1 MSRNF
6 ACIISNSDRHALV
19 AIARQFSY
27 SIETLDDGILFDISG
42 LERLIGK
49 PEKIAQKI
57 LTELK
62 HAKIPGSLAV
72 ADTVETATLL
82 ARQKSDA
89 VHSLRLPD
97 VFPQLPL
104 DGLDIEEDTLN
115 VFNDLGLHRV
125 EDLLAVPQTEL
136 INRYGRDFENV
147 VRALRQKGDRL
158 LTPNVKESSVS
169 WSNELDHA
177 VEDFEQLIFIL
188 NHGLD
193 TLFRRVAYY
202 GLSTEQLDISFRLS
216 NKTTRNYEIKTS
228 FPTLER
234 SFWLKLIN
242 LRVSLDPPEA
252 GIVSLDV
259 VSYFTK
265 PRPSQ
270 RGLYAV
276 SRPEPESLLLTVD
289 KIKKLVGKEN
299 VGIPLLLD
307 QRLAL
312 PFTLDADAIP
322 DVRIE
327 SSVKKK
333 QAAEEKRLSRSIC
346 GEACFADKAENDL
359 AAPPPIIANGGIAAQ
374 PFRSAT
380 EKQSFSANR
389 AAKPQIGPVEMADLP
404 RAIVAFS
411 YFRPPLSAEVLVR
424 DGRLVFVKTRSF
436 SGHVAEYSGVWRA
449 NSKWWDTP
457 WKTYEWDIEIESG
470 GVYRLCR
477 TGKEWFVVG
486 EYD

>member
-1 MSRNF
+1 MSRLYG
-6 ACIISNSDRHALV
+6 CIISDRVHADMHVLT

-42 LERLIGK
+42 LERLIGN
-49 PEKIAQKI
+49 PEKIARKI
-57 LTELK
+57 LAELK
-62 HAKIPGSLAV
+62 QAKIPGSIAV

-82 ARQKSDA
+82 ARQESGA
-89 VHSLRLPD
+89 EHSLRLPD
-97 VFPQLPL
+97 AFPQLPL
-104 DGLDIEEDTLN
+104 DGLNIEEDTLN

-125 EDLLAVPQTEL
+125 EDLLAVPQAEL
-136 INRYGRDFENV
+136 INRYGPDFENV

-158 LTPNVKESSVS
+158 LTPNVKGSNVS
-169 WSNELDHA
+169 WSYELDHA

-193 TLFRRVAYY
+193 ALFRRVAYY
-202 GLSTEQLDISFRLS
+202 GLSTEHLDISFRLS
-216 NKTTRNYEIKTS
+216 NKTNRRYEIKTS

-252 GIVSLDV
+252 GIVSVDV

-265 PRPSQ
+265 SRPSQ

-276 SRPEPESLLLTVD
+276 SRPEPESLLLTVN

-299 VGIPLLLD
+299 VGIPVLLD
-307 QRLAL
+307 QRLARR
-312 PFTLDADAIP
+312 FTLDADALP

-333 QAAEEKRLSRSIC
+333 KIAEEKQLSRS
-346 GEACFADKAENDL
+346 
-359 AAPPPIIANGGIAAQ
+359 NGGVAANT
-374 PFRSAT
+374 FRSAT

-389 AAKPQIGPVEMADLP
+389 AAKPQMG
-404 RAIVAFS
+404 RAEPARGIIAFS
-411 YFRPPLSAEVLVR
+411 YFHPPLSAEVLVR
-424 DGRLVFVKTRSF
+424 DGRLMFVKTRSF
-436 SGHVAEYSGVWRA
+436 SGHVVEYSGVWRA

-457 WKTYEWDIEIESG
+457 WKTCEWDIEIESG
-470 GVYRLCR
+470 GVYRLCKA
-477 TGKEWFVVG
+477 GDEWFVVG

>member
-1 MSRNF
+1 MSKLY
-6 ACIISNSDRHALV
+6 ACIISHSEADKRDLV
-19 AIARQFSY
+19 SIARQFSY

-42 LERLIGK
+42 LERLIGN

-57 LTELK
+57 LAELK
-62 HAKIPGSLAV
+62 HAKIPGSIAV
-72 ADTVETATLL
+72 SDTVEAATLL

-89 VHSLRLPD
+89 EHSLRLPD

-125 EDLLAVPQTEL
+125 EDLLAVPQDEL
-136 INRYGRDFENV
+136 IKRYGREFENV
-147 VRALRQKGDRL
+147 VRAIRQKGDRL
-158 LTPNVKESSVS
+158 LTPNVKESNVS
-169 WSNELDHA
+169 WSYELDHA

-193 TLFRRVAYY
+193 ALFRRVAYY
-202 GLSTEQLDISFRLS
+202 GISTEHLDISFRLS

-234 SFWLKLIN
+234 AFWLKLIN

-276 SRPEPESLLLTVD
+276 SRPEPESLLLTVN

-299 VGIPLLLD
+299 VGIPVLLD
-307 QRLAL
+307 QRLAQ
-312 PFTLDADAIP
+312 PFTLNADAIP
-322 DVRIE
+322 DVRTG
-327 SSVKKK
+327 SDSD
-333 QAAEEKRLSRSIC
+333 R
-346 GEACFADKAENDL
+346 DL
-359 AAPPPIIANGGIAAQ
+359 GA
-374 PFRSAT
+374 
-380 EKQSFSANR
+380 ANR
-389 AAKPQIGPVEMADLP
+389 GVI
-404 RAIVAFS
+404 AFS
-411 YFRPPLSAEVLVR
+411 YFCPPLSAEVLVR
-424 DGRLVFVKTRSF
+424 DGRLVFIKTRSF
-436 SGHVAEYSGVWRA
+436 SGHVAECSGVWRA

-457 WKTYEWDIEIESG
+457 WKTHEWDIEIESG

-477 TGKEWFVVG
+477 AGEEWFVVG

>member
-1 MSRNF
+1 MSKLY
-6 ACIISNSDRHALV
+6 ACIISHHGDLV
-19 AIARQFSY
+19 SVARQFSY
-27 SIETLDDGILFDISG
+27 SIETLDDGILFDVSG

-57 LTELK
+57 LAELK
-62 HAKIPGSLAV
+62 HANIQGSLAV

-82 ARQKSDA
+82 ARQKSDTE
-89 VHSLRLPD
+89 HSLRLPD
-97 VFPQLPL
+97 TFPQLPL
-104 DGLDIEEDTLN
+104 DGLNIDKDTLN
-115 VFNDLGLHRV
+115 VFNDLGLYRI

-147 VRALRQKGDRL
+147 VRAIRQKGDRL
-158 LTPNVKESSVS
+158 LKPNIKEKSVS
-169 WSNELDHA
+169 WSYELDHA

-193 TLFRRVAYY
+193 ALFRRVAYY
-202 GLSTEQLDISFRLS
+202 GLSTEHLDISFRLS
-216 NKTTRNYEIKTS
+216 NKTERIYEIKTS

-234 SFWLKLIN
+234 SFWLKLVN
-242 LRVSLDPPEA
+242 LRVSLDSPEA

-299 VGIPLLLD
+299 VGIAVLLD
-307 QRLAL
+307 QRLAR

-322 DVRIE
+322 DVKTGGSPPAREEVAAASADGVVGGDRIP
-327 SSVKKK
+327 S
-333 QAAEEKRLSRSIC
+333 AADS
-346 GEACFADKAENDL
+346 G
-359 AAPPPIIANGGIAAQ
+359 
-374 PFRSAT
+374 
-380 EKQSFSANR
+380 
-389 AAKPQIGPVEMADLP
+389 V
-404 RAIVAFS
+404 VAFS
-411 YFRPPLSAEVLVR
+411 YFHPPLNAEVLVR
-424 DGRLVFVKTRSF
+424 DGRLVFVKTHSF
-436 SGHVAEYSGVWRA
+436 SGHVAEYSGVWCA

-477 TGKEWFVVG
+477 VGKEWFVTG

>member
-1 MSRNF
+1 MSKLY
-6 ACIISNSDRHALV
+6 ACIISPSARKELT

-27 SIETLDDGILFDISG
+27 SIETLDDGILFDVSG

-49 PEKIAQKI
+49 PERIAQKI
-57 LTELK
+57 LAELK
-62 HAKIPGSLAV
+62 HAKIPCSIAV

-89 VHSLRLPD
+89 EHSLRLSD
-97 VFPQLPL
+97 TFSQLPL
-104 DGLDIEEDTLN
+104 DGLDIDEDTLN
-115 VFNDLGLHRV
+115 VFNDLGLHRI
-125 EDLLAVPQTEL
+125 EDLLAVPQAEL

-147 VRALRQKGDRL
+147 VRAIRQKGDRL
-158 LTPNVKESSVS
+158 LTPNVKESNIA
-169 WSNELDHA
+169 WSYELDHS

-193 TLFRRVAYY
+193 ALFRRIAYY
-202 GLSTEQLDISFRLS
+202 GLSTEHLDISFCLS

-242 LRVSLDPPEA
+242 LRISLDPPEA

-270 RGLYAV
+270 RGLYAI

-289 KIKKLVGKEN
+289 KIKKLVGKDN
-299 VGIPLLLD
+299 VGIPVLLD
-307 QRLAL
+307 QRLAC
-312 PFTLDADAIP
+312 PFTLNADAIP
-322 DVRIE
+322 DVR
-327 SSVKKK
+327 SLSGGDRDPGADDRSV
-333 QAAEEKRLSRSIC
+333 
-346 GEACFADKAENDL
+346 
-359 AAPPPIIANGGIAAQ
+359 
-374 PFRSAT
+374 
-380 EKQSFSANR
+380 
-389 AAKPQIGPVEMADLP
+389 
-404 RAIVAFS
+404 VAFS
-411 YFRPPLSAEVLVR
+411 YFHPPLSAEVLVR
-424 DGRLVFVKTRSF
+424 DGSLVFVKTPSF

-477 TGKEWFVVG
+477 VGREWFVTG

>member
-1 MSRNF
+1 MSKLY
-6 ACIISNSDRHALV
+6 ACIISHHGELV
-19 AIARQFSY
+19 SIARQFSY
-27 SIETLDDGILFDISG
+27 SIETLDDGILFDVSG

-57 LTELK
+57 LAELK
-62 HAKIPGSLAV
+62 HAKIPGSIAV

-82 ARQKSDA
+82 ARQKSNA
-89 VHSLRLPD
+89 ELSLHLP
-97 VFPQLPL
+97 VAFPQLPL
-104 DGLDIEEDTLN
+104 DGLEIDEDTLN

-125 EDLLAVPQTEL
+125 EDLLAVPQAEL
-136 INRYGRDFENV
+136 INRYGSDFENV
-147 VRALRQKGDRL
+147 VRAIRQKGDRL
-158 LTPNVKESSVS
+158 LTPNVKESSVA
-169 WSNELDHA
+169 WGYELDHA

-193 TLFRRVAYY
+193 ALFRRVAYY
-202 GLSTEQLDISFRLS
+202 GLSTEHLDISFRLS

-276 SRPEPESLLLTVD
+276 SRPEPESLLLTVN

-299 VGIPLLLD
+299 VGLPVLLD
-307 QRLAL
+307 QRLAR

-322 DVRIE
+322 DVGAGSGNARI
-327 SSVKKK
+327 
-333 QAAEEKRLSRSIC
+333 
-346 GEACFADKAENDL
+346 
-359 AAPPPIIANGGIAAQ
+359 
-374 PFRSAT
+374 
-380 EKQSFSANR
+380 
-389 AAKPQIGPVEMADLP
+389 P
-404 RAIVAFS
+404 RVVDRGVIAFS
-411 YFRPPLSAEVLVR
+411 YFRPTLSAEVLVR

-449 NSKWWDTP
+449 NSKWWDRP

-470 GVYRLCR
+470 GVYRLCKA
-477 TGKEWFVVG
+477 GEEWFVIG

>member
-1 MSRNF
+1 MSKLY
-6 ACIISNSDRHALV
+6 ACIISTHGDLV
-19 AIARQFSY
+19 SVARQFSY
-27 SIETLDDGILFDISG
+27 SIETLNDGILFDVSG

-57 LTELK
+57 LAELK
-62 HAKIPGSLAV
+62 RAKIPGSIAV

-82 ARQKSDA
+82 ARQKGDA
-89 VHSLRLPD
+89 EHSLQLSD
-97 VFPQLPL
+97 TFPQLPL

-125 EDLLAVPQTEL
+125 EDLLAVPQAEL
-136 INRYGRDFENV
+136 INRYGREFENI
-147 VRALRQKGDRL
+147 VRAIRQKGDRL
-158 LTPNVKESSVS
+158 LIPNVKENSVA
-169 WSNELDHA
+169 WSYKLDYA

-193 TLFRRVAYY
+193 ALFRRVTYY
-202 GLSTEQLDISFRLS
+202 GLSTEYLDISFRLS
-216 NKTTRNYEIKTS
+216 NKTTRHYEIKTS

-299 VGIPLLLD
+299 VGIPVLLD
-307 QRLAL
+307 QRLAR
-312 PFTLDADAIP
+312 PFTLDAEAIP
-322 DVRIE
+322 DVRE

-333 QAAEEKRLSRSIC
+333 KIAEEKRLSRSIC

-404 RAIVAFS
+404 HAIVAFS
-411 YFRPPLSAEVLVR
+411 YFRPDR
-424 DGRLVFVKTRSF
+424 K
-436 SGHVAEYSGVWRA
+436 
-449 NSKWWDTP
+449 
-457 WKTYEWDIEIESG
+457 
-470 GVYRLCR
+470 
-477 TGKEWFVVG
+477 
-486 EYD
+486 

>member
-1 MSRNF
+1 MSKLY
-6 ACIISNSDRHALV
+6 ACIISHHGDLV
-19 AIARQFSY
+19 SVARQFSY

-42 LERLIGK
+42 LERLIGS
-49 PEKIAQKI
+49 PEKIARKI
-57 LTELK
+57 LAELK
-62 HAKIPGSLAV
+62 HAKIPGSVAI

-82 ARQKSDA
+82 ARQESA
-89 VHSLRLPD
+89 AEYSLRLPD
-97 VFPQLPL
+97 SFPQLSL
-104 DGLDIEEDTLN
+104 NGLEIEDDTLN
-115 VFNDLGLHRV
+115 VFNDLGLNRV
-125 EDLLAVPQTEL
+125 EDLLAVPQDEL
-136 INRYGRDFENV
+136 IKRYGRVFENV
-147 VRALRQKGDRL
+147 VRAIRQKGDRL
-158 LTPNVKESSVS
+158 LTPNVKEKSVA
-169 WSNELDHA
+169 WSYGLDLA

-193 TLFRRVAYY
+193 ALFRRVAYY
-202 GLSTEQLDISFRLS
+202 GLSTEHLDISFRLS

-259 VSYFTK
+259 VSYFAK

-299 VGIPLLLD
+299 VGIPQLLD
-307 QRLAL
+307 QRLAR
-312 PFTLDADAIP
+312 PFTLNADAIP
-322 DVRIE
+322 DV
-327 SSVKKK
+327 SGSD
-333 QAAEEKRLSRSIC
+333 QDSAATDR
-346 GEACFADKAENDL
+346 G
-359 AAPPPIIANGGIAAQ
+359 
-374 PFRSAT
+374 
-380 EKQSFSANR
+380 
-389 AAKPQIGPVEMADLP
+389 V
-404 RAIVAFS
+404 VAFC
-411 YFRPPLSAEVLVR
+411 YFCPPLSAEVLVR
-424 DGRLVFVKTRSF
+424 DGRLLFVKTRSF

-477 TGKEWFVVG
+477 VGKEWFVVG